1 MLNPTD
7 VVLSEQR
14 IVAALI
20 LGLRALEGELS
31 SAEWRDLLL
40 GPVGGTDPVTLR
52 RLLRGLRRWQPEE
65 RAEDTLRHLLRS
77 TQPLPDFGV
86 MLTERELSILGHVR
100 AVLDAGRGELAQGS
114 IEDVLWAVWNATG
127 LANRLLTAALR
138 GGATGSQ
145 ADRDLD
151 AVMALFDAMRRLRR
165 APCRRLQR
173 RRFRRAHR
181 GAGAAHRRAR

>member
-1 MLNPTD
+1 
-7 VVLSEQR
+7 
-14 IVAALI
+14 
-20 LGLRALEGELS
+20 
-31 SAEWRDLLL
+31 
-40 GPVGGTDPVTLR
+40 
-52 RLLRGLRRWQPEE
+52 
-65 RAEDTLRHLLRS
+65 
-77 TQPLPDFGV
+77 FGV

-151 AVMALFDAMRRLRR
+151 AVMALFDAAGDYVERRVGGSNVAGFVAHIAEQELPTGVRDRR
-165 APCRRLQR
+165 TATPDAVALLT
-173 RRFRRAHR
+173 AH
-181 GAGAAHRRAR
+181 GAVGREFHTVVVAGVQEMQWPSLAETGTMFCQEELVDLVDNNVD